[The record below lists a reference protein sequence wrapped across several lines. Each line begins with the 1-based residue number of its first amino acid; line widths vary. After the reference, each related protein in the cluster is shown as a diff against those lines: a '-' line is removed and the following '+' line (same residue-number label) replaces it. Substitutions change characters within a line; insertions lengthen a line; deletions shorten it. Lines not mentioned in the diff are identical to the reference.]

1 MNWKLFVGLRY
12 LRRRS
17 KERFISAISA
27 ISILGV
33 IVGVAALVVVISI
46 MTGFDVE
53 IKEKIIGTYSH
64 IIVLKEG
71 GIANAEKV
79 MNTLNGTTHVVAS
92 SPFIDE
98 QAFLKHKDN
107 IVGVLLRGL
116 DEKREGAVSNVR
128 EYIDSGE
135 LSFGKNGI
143 IIGRELAKALRLE
156 KGDAI
161 TLFSPYVN
169 EKKEFIVSGTFA
181 SGRYDYDANIVF
193 TSIAEAKALFK
204 RDSVSGIGVKVDNEF
219 NAYTIKRELQRVF
232 RYPFMIKTW
241 MELDKNL
248 MRALA
253 IEKKMMFII
262 LALIIVVACF
272 NIASSLIMQ
281 VLEKT
286 KDIGILR
293 AIGARG
299 SDIKVI
305 FIFLGFSVG
314 ALGAFLGS
322 ALGILIAGN
331 INAIAGTIEKLT
343 GLELFPSD
351 IYYLSSIP
359 VKIVTGDVAVI
370 AALSLAL
377 AVAASLY
384 PAWKASRLN
393 PVEAIRYG

>member
-1 MNWKLFVGLRY
+1 
-12 LRRRS
+12 
-17 KERFISAISA
+17 
-27 ISILGV
+27 
-33 IVGVAALVVVISI
+33 
-46 MTGFDVE
+46 
-53 IKEKIIGTYSH
+53 
-64 IIVLKEG
+64 
-71 GIANAEKV
+71 
-79 MNTLNGTTHVVAS
+79 
-92 SPFIDE
+92 
-98 QAFLKHKDN
+98 
-107 IVGVLLRGL
+107 
-116 DEKREGAVSNVR
+116 
-128 EYIDSGE
+128 
-135 LSFGKNGI
+135 
-143 IIGRELAKALRLE
+143 
-156 KGDAI
+156 
-161 TLFSPYVN
+161 
-169 EKKEFIVSGTFA
+169 
-181 SGRYDYDANIVF
+181 
-193 TSIAEAKALFK
+193 
-204 RDSVSGIGVKVDNEF
+204 
-219 NAYTIKRELQRVF
+219 
-232 RYPFMIKTW
+232 
-241 MELDKNL
+241 
-248 MRALA
+248 
-253 IEKKMMFII
+253 MMFII

-281 VLEKT
+281 VIEKT

-299 SDIKVI
+299 TDIKAI

-314 ALGAFLGS
+314 VLGAFLGS